1 MNTNLAERSSDDL
14 IADNPTDELCQV
26 APESPVTED
35 REIAKPDSA
44 QENRGVLDGL
54 KIIGL
59 A

>member
-14 IADNPTDELCQV
+14 IADNPTDELRQV
-26 APESPVTED
+26 EPESPVTEI
-35 REIAKPDSA
+35 REPAEPYDA

>member
-1 MNTNLAERSSDDL
+1 MNASQARRPADDR
-14 IADNPTDELCQV
+14 IADNPTDKLHQFGAET
-26 APESPVTED
+26 STSED
-35 REIAKPDSA
+35 REPAEPNKA